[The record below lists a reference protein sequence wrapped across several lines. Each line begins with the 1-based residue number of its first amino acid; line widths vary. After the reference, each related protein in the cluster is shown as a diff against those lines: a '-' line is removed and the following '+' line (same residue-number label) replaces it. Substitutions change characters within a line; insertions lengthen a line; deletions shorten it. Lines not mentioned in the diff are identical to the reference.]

1 MPEGGRALAYSS
13 DMRRAHL
20 SRDERAGLDHKI
32 QTQFRAE
39 MAQLGCT
46 GEDGSGLELKQAVCS
61 TQKFTALKP
70 VSKWGSAAS
79 PLSLRERR

>member
-1 MPEGGRALAYSS
+1 MAYSS

-20 SRDERAGLDHKI
+20 SREERVGLDHKI

-46 GEDGSGLELKQAVCS
+46 GEDGSGLELRQAVCS
-61 TQKFTALKP
+61 TQQFNS
-70 VSKWGSAAS
+70 SKAS
-79 PLSLRERR
+79 QQMGQCSFPIVPERREMSRS

>member
-1 MPEGGRALAYSS
+1 MAYSS

-20 SRDERAGLDHKI
+20 SREERAGLDHKI

-39 MAQLGCT
+39 MANW
-46 GEDGSGLELKQAVCS
+46 AVQVRMAVVWNLDKLFVVPS
-61 TQKFTALKP
+61 SSTALKP

-79 PLSLRERR
+79 PLSLREGR